1 MKGVYLIGY
10 IKTSDIRILK
20 SASLI
25 KKSVLKVCRAM
36 GFNVVGENYHLF
48 KTHHGITYCF
58 ILSQSHFTVHTWPEE
73 SRIFFDIFACN
84 ASIDEKKCIEVL
96 SKEFKG
102 KAKEIKKAYYK

>member
-10 IKTSDIRILK
+10 IKTKDVK
-20 SASLI
+20 LI
-25 KKSVLKVCRAM
+25 KSVSSIRKSLLNVCRTM
-36 GFNVVGENYHLF
+36 KFNIVGEKYHFF
-48 KTHHGITYCF
+48 KTHHGITYCL

-73 SRIFFDIFACN
+73 SRIFFDIFTCN